1 MAEIERLPSV
11 VIVGRPNVGK
21 STLFNAITGSRR
33 SIVGD
38 EPGITR
44 DRIGGVAEHGGKRF
58 ELIDTGGIITDD
70 HALIPTQIL
79 RQARFALDEAAQI
92 IFVIDGRL
100 EITSADRELA
110 QMLRKLNKPLLL
122 AVNKIDSDKNQHL
135 VPEFHQLGIE
145 PVFPVSAEHR
155 VGLYEMLDQITRPF
169 PALEEPEPLP
179 EGEEPGKVI
188 PPIKVSIIG
197 RPNVG
202 KSTLLNAIVGE
213 ERAIVSPVAGTTRDT
228 VDERIIH
235 KGVEYLFMDT
245 AGIRRKGKTHL
256 MAEKLSVVMAR
267 RHIRMAH
274 VVLLIIDATEG
285 PLGQDATIAGYAH
298 EEGRALIVVVNKW
311 DAAPDRNR
319 AKFEEELRDE
329 LKFLEYA
336 QVAFLSAKTGSG
348 VGQLFEMIRNAH
360 KWASHRV
367 GTGELNRFSTGLI
380 LEPDTRIKYI
390 TQASIRPPT
399 FVVFPDKKN
408 DLHFSAE
415 RQLINRLRRAF
426 GFQGTPIVIKTKFA
440 VNPFEGMRRN
450 EPAKR
455 PPRNTAQKS
464 VKRTKGESG
473 DGDSAKRASGKARA
487 ARAGST
493 KFGTGKNA
501 ARKAKSGTVRNKQ
514 KTKK

>member
-1 MAEIERLPSV
+1 M
-11 VIVGRPNVGK
+11 IVGRPNVGK

-44 DRIGGVAEHGGKRF
+44 DRIGGIAEHGGKRF
-58 ELIDTGGIITDD
+58 ELIDTGGIIPDD
-70 HALIPTQIL
+70 HALIPAQIF
-79 RQARFALDEAAQI
+79 RQARFALEGADHI
-92 IFVIDGRL
+92 IFVIDGRT

-110 QMLRKLNKPLLL
+110 QILRRLSKPLLL
-122 AVNKIDSDKNQHL
+122 AVNKIDTDKNQHL
-135 VPEFHQLGIE
+135 VSEFHQLGIE
-145 PVFPVSAEHR
+145 PVFPVSAEHK
-155 VGLYEMLDQITRPF
+155 VGIYEMLDLVTAPF
-169 PALEEPEPLP
+169 PSMDEPEPSS
-179 EGEEPGKVI
+179 EGAEAPGKPA

-202 KSTLLNAIVGE
+202 KSTLINAILGE
-213 ERAIVSPVAGTTRDT
+213 ERAIVSPVAGTTRDV
-228 VDERIIH
+228 VDERLTRN
-235 KGVEYLFMDT
+235 GVDYLFMDT

-274 VVLLIIDATEG
+274 VVLLVLDATEG

-311 DAAPDRNR
+311 DAAPDKDK
-319 AKFEEELRDE
+319 AKFEQELRDE

-348 VGQLFEMIRNAH
+348 VNQLFEMIRNAH

-367 GTGELNRFSTGLI
+367 GTGELNRFSTGLT

-399 FVVFPDKKN
+399 FIVFPDKKN

-426 GFQGTPIVIKTKFA
+426 GFQGTPIVVKTKFA
-440 VNPFEGMRRN
+440 SNPYEGMRRN

-455 PPRNTAQKS
+455 PPRNTEQKS
-464 VKRTKGESG
+464 VKRTAGQGGSG
-473 DGDSAKRASGKARA
+473 R
-487 ARAGST
+487 
-493 KFGTGKNA
+493 NA

-514 KTKK
+514 KPKK